1 MKINPENIQGFSEM
15 SAEDK
20 ISALLGLDIPDPVD
34 LSGYVKKEAFDKKA
48 SEAAEYSR
56 QLKSKMTDEEAEKA
70 EQQRKM
76 VEVQQELSE
85 TQKKYADLLR
95 ESTIAKHTSRF
106 QAIPGYDQ
114 KLAQA
119 AAVAL
124 VDGDSEK
131 LFEIQQQAAEAIEK
145 TMRAERVSQDP
156 KPTGTVKKSD
166 GSTNPLLEI
175 ATAMGKQKAE
185 SAAAAS
191 EGLKKFMLK

>member
-1 MKINPENIQGFSEM
+1 MKINPESIQGFSEM

-34 LSGYVKKEAFDKKA
+34 LTGYVKKEAFDKKA
-48 SEAAEYSR
+48 SEAAEFSR
-56 QLKSKMTDEEAEKA
+56 QLKSKMTEEEATRA
-70 EQQRKM
+70 EQERELT
-76 VEVQQELSE
+76 EVKQKYSE
-85 TQKKYADLLR
+85 LLR

-124 VDGDSEK
+124 VDNDSEK

>member
-1 MKINPENIQGFSEM
+1 MKINPESIQGFSEM

-20 ISALLGLDIPDPVD
+20 VSALLGLDIPEPVD
-34 LSGYVKKEAFDKKA
+34 LTGYVKKEAFDKKA

-76 VEVQQELSE
+76 VEVQQVLSE
-85 TQKKYADLLR
+85 TQKKYAGLLR

-124 VDGDSEK
+124 VDNDSEK
-131 LFEIQQQAAEAIEK
+131 LFEIQQQAAESIEK
-145 TMRAERVSQDP
+145 SMRAERVSQDP
-156 KPTGTVKKSD
+156 KPAGTVKTS
-166 GSTNPLLEI
+166 GESTNPLLEI
-175 ATAMGKQKAE
+175 ATTLGQQKAA
-185 SAAAAS
+185 SMVAAN
-191 EGLKKFMLK
+191 EGIKKFMLK